1 MIRTGADRVRNI
13 GIPKRIGRE
22 HRCEESFSLNDIS
35 EKSEKV
41 APVIEILCSHPWYVK
56 KIASGDGPK

>member
-1 MIRTGADRVRNI
+1 MRNI
-13 GIPKRIGRE
+13 GIPKKIGRE